1 MKINWGTGLTI
12 FIVIF
17 CLGIFVFMYV
27 AFNNDIELVEEDYY
41 PKELNYQSQIDQ
53 MDNLQK
59 LGEQVQIEKSDDLIT
74 LKFPVSQS
82 KDSIQG
88 QILIYRPSNEKLD
101 LTYRINLDSKNMQQ
115 INTDVLVPGKYL
127 FKIAWSYSGIAYYQ
141 EITLIY

>member
-1 MKINWGTGLTI
+1 MKLNWGTGLTI

-53 MDNLQK
+53 MENVQK
-59 LGEQVQIEKSDDLIT
+59 LGEQVQIEKSDNFIS
-74 LKFPVSQS
+74 LKFPASQS
-82 KDSIQG
+82 EDSIQG

-101 LTYRINLDSKNMQQ
+101 LTYRIKLDSNNMQQ
-115 INTDVLVPGKYL
+115 ISTDVLVPGKYL
-127 FKIAWSYSGIAYYQ
+127 FKIAWAYQGIAYYQ
-141 EITLIY
+141 ELTFIY